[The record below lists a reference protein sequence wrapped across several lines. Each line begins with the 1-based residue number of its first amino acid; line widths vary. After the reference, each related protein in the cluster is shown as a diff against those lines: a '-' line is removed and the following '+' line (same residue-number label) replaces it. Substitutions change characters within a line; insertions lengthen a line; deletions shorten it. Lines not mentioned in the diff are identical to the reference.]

1 MMDMTSYKRG
11 IISELAAALWLF
23 LKGYRILG
31 WRYKTPVGEIDLIVS
46 KGKTLVFVE
55 VKHRP
60 TFEKGLEAVSAKS
73 RSRITRASEHF
84 LAGAGDK
91 WDTVRFDV
99 ITVTGFRM
107 RHLDNA
113 WFRTT

>member
-55 VKHRP
+55 VKYRP
-60 TFEKGLEAVSAKS
+60 TFDQGLESISAKS